1 MDDVAHV
8 QCPYCFEWVEIVV
21 DPDTRGELVQ
31 DCEVCCRPWRMLVR
45 RRRDGSPVVT
55 VERAQ

>member
-1 MDDVAHV
+1 MEREHSRA
-8 QCPYCFEWVEIVV
+8 
-21 DPDTRGELVQ
+21 TRGELVQ